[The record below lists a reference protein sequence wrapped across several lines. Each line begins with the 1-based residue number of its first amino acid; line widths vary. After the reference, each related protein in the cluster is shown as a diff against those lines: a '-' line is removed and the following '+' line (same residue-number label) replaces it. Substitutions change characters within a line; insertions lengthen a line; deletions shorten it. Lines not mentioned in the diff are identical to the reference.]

1 MSRNVD
7 TGNAIYE
14 YFSKGDVPG
23 ILDRLVPGV
32 EWEHDWGAPPL
43 KWYVPRRGRAEV
55 VKFFQTLADFEL
67 LRFERV
73 AFLEGAN
80 VVEVPIPIELRLE
93 PTGSRIKGLE
103 AHPWTFGDD
112 GLVMRMRHL
121 VDSHQFAL
129 AAV

>member
-23 ILDRLVPGV
+23 ILDRLVPDV

-80 VVEVPIPIELRLE
+80 VVEVPIPIELRGWS
-93 PTGSRIKGLE
+93 PQAAGSRASKRTLGRS
-103 AHPWTFGDD
+103 ATTAW
-112 GLVMRMRHL
+112 
-121 VDSHQFAL
+121 
-129 AAV
+129 